1 MVNFDLYAFSF
12 WKGGCLWITVRII
25 LFFMYL
31 SVIRINISE
40 PNENCTDIRQNEIQR
55 HSLRAKPAAFLLV
68 YKFFTFVYTQNG
80 CLVFFMQTQKK
91 LTRRI
96 KKSIGN
102 FSAWKES
109 KNEREW
115 RKKANTTNQTHNHKL
130 WIFTLCIWWSRMNE
144 GERKKPAWGKAIW
157 VEKSSVWREVERN
170 NK

>member
-1 MVNFDLYAFSF
+1 MKTARTFGKTIYRD
-12 WKGGCLWITVRII
+12 THR
-25 LFFMYL
+25 
-31 SVIRINISE
+31 E
-40 PNENCTDIRQNEIQR
+40 PNQQHFFWFINFLHSCT
-55 HSLRAKPAAFLLV
+55 L
-68 YKFFTFVYTQNG
+68 YTQNG

-130 WIFTLCIWWSRMNE
+130 
-144 GERKKPAWGKAIW
+144 
-157 VEKSSVWREVERN
+157 
-170 NK
+170 